1 MVDWIKMSLCR
12 WKLFHY
18 SLPLTEPLCLLGH
31 EMHGRTGLILR
42 LHDENDGTSVG
53 DNYGEGEIAPLPG
66 MHPETLS
73 EAENQIWDYLS
84 GNSLPVTCSAALSGS
99 VNFGLDMALR
109 TMFQNH
115 NVSKFHSFKETA
127 GNYRKPSKIDFKG
140 QIFPVN
146 GLAVGS
152 ETVLEMEC
160 EELRNG
166 GFKAVKLKVGRLT
179 ILQDI
184 ERVRLARK
192 ILGNEIA
199 LRLDANRA
207 WEWEDALKF
216 AEAVQDFNI
225 EYCEEPLLDSNK
237 LEKLHLQTGMPL
249 ALDETLWFAP
259 TPKSDTPAKHVS
271 LSGIRALIL
280 KPSILGGWNNTKMW
294 IEHAQKNGIHC
305 VLSSCFESGLGLNW
319 IAFMGNELLSEKFP
333 AGLDTSKWFEQDLIE
348 PRFLIQNGNYVFP
361 DSWPKSKDTFLEI
374 ISEGTCEIGGLD

>member
-18 SLPLTEPLCLLGH
+18 SLPLTEPLYLLGH
-31 EMHGRTGLILR
+31 EMHERTGLILR

-53 DNYGEGEIAPLPG
+53 DNYGDGEIAPLPG

-73 EAENQIWDYLS
+73 EAETQIRDYLS
-84 GNSLPVTCSAALSGS
+84 GNSLPVTCSAALFGS

-109 TMFQNH
+109 TMFQNP

-127 GNYRKPSKIDFKG
+127 GNDPKPSKIDFKG

-152 ETVLEMEC
+152 GTVLEMEC

-166 GFKAVKLKVGRLT
+166 GFKAVKLKVGQLT

-249 ALDETLWFAP
+249 ALDETLWYAP

-319 IAFMGNELLSEKFP
+319 IAFMANELLSEKFP

>member
-53 DNYGEGEIAPLPG
+53 DNYGDGEIAPLPG

-73 EAENQIWDYLS
+73 EAETQIRNYLS
-84 GNSLPVTCSAALSGS
+84 GNSLPVTCSAALFGS

-109 TMFQNH
+109 TMFQNP

-127 GNYRKPSKIDFKG
+127 GNDPKPSKIDFKG

-152 ETVLEMEC
+152 GTVLEMEC

-192 ILGNEIA
+192 ILGDEIA

-249 ALDETLWFAP
+249 ALDETLWSAP

-319 IAFMGNELLSEKFP
+319 IAFMANELLSEKFP

-374 ISEGTCEIGGLD
+374 ISEGTCEIGDLD

>member
-12 WKLFHY
+12 WKLFRY
-18 SLPLTEPLCLLGH
+18 SLPLTEPLYLLGH
-31 EMHGRTGLILR
+31 EMHERTGLILR

-73 EAENQIWDYLS
+73 EAENQIGDYLS
-84 GNSLPVTCSAALSGS
+84 GNSLPATCSAALFGS

-109 TMFQNH
+109 TMFQSP

-127 GNYRKPSKIDFKG
+127 GNDPKPSKIDFTG

-152 ETVLEMEC
+152 GTVLEMEC

-166 GFKAVKLKVGRLT
+166 GFKAVKLKVGQLT

-192 ILGNEIA
+192 ILGDEIA

-207 WEWEDALKF
+207 WEWEYALKF

-249 ALDETLWFAP
+249 ALDETLWYAP

-319 IAFMGNELLSEKFP
+319 IAFMANELLSEQFP

-348 PRFLIQNGNYVFP
+348 PRFLIQNGNYFFP

-374 ISEGTCEIGGLD
+374 ISEGTCEIGDLD

>member
-18 SLPLTEPLCLLGH
+18 SLPLTEPLYLLGH
-31 EMHGRTGLILR
+31 EMHERTGLILR

-53 DNYGEGEIAPLPG
+53 DNYSEGEIAPLPG

-73 EAENQIWDYLS
+73 EAENQIGDYLS
-84 GNSLPVTCSAALSGS
+84 GNSLPATCSAALFGS

-109 TMFQNH
+109 TMFQSP

-127 GNYRKPSKIDFKG
+127 GNDPKPSKIDFTG

-152 ETVLEMEC
+152 GTVLEMEC

-166 GFKAVKLKVGRLT
+166 GFKAVKLKVGQLT

-192 ILGNEIA
+192 ILGDEIA

-237 LEKLHLQTGMPL
+237 LEQLHLQTGMPL
-249 ALDETLWFAP
+249 ALDETLWYAP
-259 TPKSDTPAKHVS
+259 TPISDAPAKHVS

-319 IAFMGNELLSEKFP
+319 IAFMANELLSEKFP

-374 ISEGTCEIGGLD
+374 ISEGTCEIGDLD

>member
-53 DNYGEGEIAPLPG
+53 DNYGDGEIAPLPG

-73 EAENQIWDYLS
+73 EAETQIRDYLS
-84 GNSLPVTCSAALSGS
+84 GNSLPVTCSAALFGS

-109 TMFQNH
+109 TMFQNP

-127 GNYRKPSKIDFKG
+127 GNDPKPSKIDFKG

-152 ETVLEMEC
+152 GTVLEMEC

-192 ILGNEIA
+192 ILGDEIA

-237 LEKLHLQTGMPL
+237 LEQLHLQTGMPL
-249 ALDETLWFAP
+249 ALDETLWYAP

-319 IAFMGNELLSEKFP
+319 IAFMANELLSEQFP

-374 ISEGTCEIGGLD
+374 ISEGTCEIGDLD

>member
-1 MVDWIKMSLCR
+1 MSLCR

-73 EAENQIWDYLS
+73 EAETQIRDYLS
-84 GNSLPVTCSAALSGS
+84 GNSLPVTCSAALFGS

-109 TMFQNH
+109 TMFQNP

-127 GNYRKPSKIDFKG
+127 GNDPKPSKIDFKG

-152 ETVLEMEC
+152 GTVLEMEC

-192 ILGNEIA
+192 ILGDEIA

-249 ALDETLWFAP
+249 ALDETLWYAP

-319 IAFMGNELLSEKFP
+319 IAFMANELLSEKFP

>member
-12 WKLFHY
+12 WKLFRY
-18 SLPLTEPLCLLGH
+18 SLPLTEPLYLLGH
-31 EMHGRTGLILR
+31 EMHERTGLILR

-53 DNYGEGEIAPLPG
+53 DNYGDGEIAPLPG

-73 EAENQIWDYLS
+73 EAETQIRDYLS
-84 GNSLPVTCSAALSGS
+84 GNSLPVTCSAALFGS

-109 TMFQNH
+109 TMFQNP

-127 GNYRKPSKIDFKG
+127 GNDHKPSKIDFKG

-152 ETVLEMEC
+152 GTVLEMEC

-249 ALDETLWFAP
+249 ALDETLWYAP

-319 IAFMGNELLSEKFP
+319 IAFMANELLSEKFP

>member
-53 DNYGEGEIAPLPG
+53 DNYGDGEIAPLPG
-66 MHPETLS
+66 MHQETLS
-73 EAENQIWDYLS
+73 EAETQIRYYLS
-84 GNSLPVTCSAALSGS
+84 GNSLPVTCSTTLFGS

-109 TMFQNH
+109 TMFQSP

-127 GNYRKPSKIDFKG
+127 GNDPKPSKIDFTR

-152 ETVLEMEC
+152 GTVLEMEC

-192 ILGNEIA
+192 ILGDEIA

-207 WEWEDALKF
+207 WEWEDALNF

-237 LEKLHLQTGMPL
+237 LEKLHLQSGMPL
-249 ALDETLWFAP
+249 ALDETLWYAP

-319 IAFMGNELLSEKFP
+319 IAFMANELLSEKFP

>member
-18 SLPLTEPLCLLGH
+18 SLPLTEPLYLLGH
-31 EMHGRTGLILR
+31 EMHERTGLILR

-53 DNYGEGEIAPLPG
+53 DNYGDGEIAPLPG

-73 EAENQIWDYLS
+73 EAETQIRDYLS
-84 GNSLPVTCSAALSGS
+84 GNSLPVTCSAALFGS

-109 TMFQNH
+109 TMFQNP

-127 GNYRKPSKIDFKG
+127 GNDPKPSKIDFKG

-152 ETVLEMEC
+152 GTVLEMEC

-192 ILGNEIA
+192 ILGDEIA

-237 LEKLHLQTGMPL
+237 LEKLHLQSGMPL
-249 ALDETLWFAP
+249 ALDETLWSAP

-319 IAFMGNELLSEKFP
+319 IAFMANELLSEKFP

-374 ISEGTCEIGGLD
+374 ISEGTCEIGDLD

>member
-53 DNYGEGEIAPLPG
+53 DNYGDGEIAPLPG

-73 EAENQIWDYLS
+73 EAETQIRDYLS
-84 GNSLPVTCSAALSGS
+84 GNSLPVTCSAALFGS

-109 TMFQNH
+109 TMFQNP

-127 GNYRKPSKIDFKG
+127 GNDPKPSKIDFKG

-152 ETVLEMEC
+152 GTVLEMEC

-192 ILGNEIA
+192 ILGDEIA
-199 LRLDANRA
+199 LLLDANRA

-249 ALDETLWFAP
+249 ALDETLWYAP

-319 IAFMGNELLSEKFP
+319 IAFMANELLSEKFP

>member
-53 DNYGEGEIAPLPG
+53 DNYGDGEIAPLPG

-73 EAENQIWDYLS
+73 EAETQIRDYLS
-84 GNSLPVTCSAALSGS
+84 GNPLPVTCSAALFGS

-109 TMFQNH
+109 TMFQNP

-127 GNYRKPSKIDFKG
+127 GNDPKPSKIDFKG

-152 ETVLEMEC
+152 GTVLEMEC

-192 ILGNEIA
+192 ILGDEIA

-237 LEKLHLQTGMPL
+237 LEKLHLQSGMPL
-249 ALDETLWFAP
+249 ALDETLWYAP

-280 KPSILGGWNNTKMW
+280 KPGILGGWNNTKMW

-319 IAFMGNELLSEKFP
+319 IAFMANELLSEKFP

>member
-18 SLPLTEPLCLLGH
+18 SLPLTEPLYLLGH

-73 EAENQIWDYLS
+73 EAENQIRDYLS
-84 GNSLPVTCSAALSGS
+84 GNSLPVTCSAALFGS

-109 TMFQNH
+109 TMFQSP

-127 GNYRKPSKIDFKG
+127 GNDPKPSKIDFTG

-152 ETVLEMEC
+152 GTVLEMEC

-166 GFKAVKLKVGRLT
+166 GFKAVKLKVGRLN

-192 ILGNEIA
+192 ILGDEIA

-207 WEWEDALKF
+207 WEWDDAVKF
-216 AEAVQDFNI
+216 AKAVQDFNI

-237 LEKLHLQTGMPL
+237 LEQLHLQTGMPL
-249 ALDETLWFAP
+249 ALDETLWYTP
-259 TPKSDTPAKHVS
+259 TPKSDAPAKHVS

-319 IAFMGNELLSEKFP
+319 IAFMANELLSEQFP

-374 ISEGTCEIGGLD
+374 ISEGTCEIGDLD

>member
-18 SLPLTEPLCLLGH
+18 SLPLTEPLYLLGH
-31 EMHGRTGLILR
+31 EMHERTGLILR

-53 DNYGEGEIAPLPG
+53 DNYGDGEIAPLPG

-73 EAENQIWDYLS
+73 EAETQIRDYLS
-84 GNSLPVTCSAALSGS
+84 GNSLPVTCSAALFGS

-109 TMFQNH
+109 TMFQNP

-127 GNYRKPSKIDFKG
+127 GNDPKPSKIDFKG

-152 ETVLEMEC
+152 GTVLEMEC

-192 ILGNEIA
+192 ILGDEIA

-249 ALDETLWFAP
+249 ALDETLWYAP

-319 IAFMGNELLSEKFP
+319 IAFMANELLSEKFP

>member
-18 SLPLTEPLCLLGH
+18 SLPLTEPLYLLGH
-31 EMHGRTGLILR
+31 EMHERTGLILR

-53 DNYGEGEIAPLPG
+53 DNYGDGEIAPLPG

-73 EAENQIWDYLS
+73 EAETQIRDYLS
-84 GNSLPVTCSAALSGS
+84 GNSLPVTCSAALFGS

-109 TMFQNH
+109 TMFQNP

-127 GNYRKPSKIDFKG
+127 GNDPKPSKIDFKG

-152 ETVLEMEC
+152 GTVLEMEC

-192 ILGNEIA
+192 ILGDEIA

-249 ALDETLWFAP
+249 ALDETLWYAP

-280 KPSILGGWNNTKMW
+280 KPGILGGWNNTKMW

-319 IAFMGNELLSEKFP
+319 IAFMANELLSEKFP

>member
-1 MVDWIKMSLCR
+1 MVDWIKRSLCR

-18 SLPLTEPLCLLGH
+18 SLPLTEPLYLLGH
-31 EMHGRTGLILR
+31 EMHERTGLILR

-53 DNYGEGEIAPLPG
+53 DNCGDGEIAPLPG

-73 EAENQIWDYLS
+73 EAETQIRDYLS
-84 GNSLPVTCSAALSGS
+84 GNSLPVTCSAALFGS

-109 TMFQNH
+109 TMFQNP

-127 GNYRKPSKIDFKG
+127 GNDPKPSKIDFKG

-152 ETVLEMEC
+152 GTVLEMEC

-192 ILGNEIA
+192 ILGDEIA

-249 ALDETLWFAP
+249 ALDETLWYAP

-319 IAFMGNELLSEKFP
+319 IAFMANELLSEKFP

>member
-18 SLPLTEPLCLLGH
+18 SLPLTETLCLLGH
-31 EMHGRTGLILR
+31 EMHKRTGLILR
-42 LHDENDGTSVG
+42 LHDENDSTSVG
-53 DNYGEGEIAPLPG
+53 DNYGDSEIAPLPG

-73 EAENQIWDYLS
+73 EAETQIRDYLS
-84 GNSLPVTCSAALSGS
+84 GNSLPVTCSAALFGS

-109 TMFQNH
+109 TLFQNP

-127 GNYRKPSKIDFKG
+127 GNDPKPSKIDFKG

-152 ETVLEMEC
+152 GTVLEMEC

-249 ALDETLWFAP
+249 ALDETLWYAP

-319 IAFMGNELLSEKFP
+319 IAFMANELLSEKFP

-361 DSWPKSKDTFLEI
+361 DSWPKSKDTFLEL

>member
-18 SLPLTEPLCLLGH
+18 SLPLTEPLYLLGH
-31 EMHGRTGLILR
+31 KMHERTGLILR

-73 EAENQIWDYLS
+73 EAENQIGDYLS
-84 GNSLPVTCSAALSGS
+84 GNSLPATCSAALFGS

-109 TMFQNH
+109 TMFQSP

-127 GNYRKPSKIDFKG
+127 GNDPKPSKIDFTG

-152 ETVLEMEC
+152 GTVLEMEC

-166 GFKAVKLKVGRLT
+166 GFKAVKLKVGQLT
-179 ILQDI
+179 IMQDI

-192 ILGNEIA
+192 ILGDEIA

-207 WEWEDALKF
+207 WEWEGALKF

-237 LEKLHLQTGMPL
+237 LEQLHLQTGMPL
-249 ALDETLWFAP
+249 ALDETLWYAP

-319 IAFMGNELLSEKFP
+319 IAFMANELLSEKFP

-374 ISEGTCEIGGLD
+374 ISEGTCEIGDLD

>member
-18 SLPLTEPLCLLGH
+18 SLPLTEPLYLLGH
-31 EMHGRTGLILR
+31 EMHERTGLILR

-53 DNYGEGEIAPLPG
+53 DNYGDGEIAPLPG

-73 EAENQIWDYLS
+73 EAETQIQGYLS
-84 GNSLPVTCSAALSGS
+84 DNSLPVTCSAALFGS

-109 TMFQNH
+109 TMFQNP
-115 NVSKFHSFKETA
+115 NVSKFQSFKETA
-127 GNYRKPSKIDFKG
+127 GNDHKPSKIDFKG

-152 ETVLEMEC
+152 GTVLEMEC

-192 ILGNEIA
+192 ILGDEIA

-249 ALDETLWFAP
+249 ALDETLWYAP

-319 IAFMGNELLSEKFP
+319 IAFMANELLSEKFP

>member
-12 WKLFHY
+12 WKLFRY
-18 SLPLTEPLCLLGH
+18 SLPLTEPLYLLGH
-31 EMHGRTGLILR
+31 EMHERTGLILR

-53 DNYGEGEIAPLPG
+53 DNYGDGEIAPLPG

-73 EAENQIWDYLS
+73 EAETQIRDYLS
-84 GNSLPVTCSAALSGS
+84 GNSLPVTCSAALFGS

-127 GNYRKPSKIDFKG
+127 GNDPKPSKIDFKG

-152 ETVLEMEC
+152 GTVLEMEC

-192 ILGNEIA
+192 ILGDEIA

-249 ALDETLWFAP
+249 ALDETLWYAP

-319 IAFMGNELLSEKFP
+319 IAFMANELLSEKFP

>member
-12 WKLFHY
+12 WKLFRY
-18 SLPLTEPLCLLGH
+18 SLPLTEPLYLLGH
-31 EMHGRTGLILR
+31 EMHERTGLILR
-42 LHDENDGTSVG
+42 LHDENDGSSVG
-53 DNYGEGEIAPLPG
+53 DNYGDGEIAPLPG

-73 EAENQIWDYLS
+73 EAETQIRDYLS
-84 GNSLPVTCSAALSGS
+84 GNSLPVTCSAALFGS

-109 TMFQNH
+109 TMFQNP

-127 GNYRKPSKIDFKG
+127 GNDPKSSKIDFKG

-152 ETVLEMEC
+152 GTVLEMEC

-166 GFKAVKLKVGRLT
+166 GFKAVKLKIGRLT
-179 ILQDI
+179 ILEDI

-249 ALDETLWFAP
+249 ALDETLWYAP

-319 IAFMGNELLSEKFP
+319 IAFMANELLSEQFP

-374 ISEGTCEIGGLD
+374 ISEGTCEIGGLG

>member
-18 SLPLTEPLCLLGH
+18 SLPLTEPLYLHGH
-31 EMHGRTGLILR
+31 EMHERTGLILQ
-42 LHDENDGTSVG
+42 LHDGNDGTSVG
-53 DNYGEGEIAPLPG
+53 DNYGEGEISPLPG
-66 MHPETLS
+66 MQPETLS
-73 EAENQIWDYLS
+73 EAENQIGDYLS
-84 GNSLPVTCSAALSGS
+84 RNCLPVTCSTSLFRS

-109 TMFQNH
+109 TMSQSP
-115 NVSKFHSFKETA
+115 NVSKFHSLKESA
-127 GNYRKPSKIDFKG
+127 GNDPKPLKIDFTG

-146 GLAVGS
+146 GLAIGS

-160 EELRNG
+160 EELLNG
-166 GFKAVKLKVGRLT
+166 GFKAVKLKVGQLT
-179 ILQDI
+179 ILKDI

-192 ILGNEIA
+192 ILGDEIA

-225 EYCEEPLLDSNK
+225 EYCEEPLLDCNK
-237 LEKLHLQTGMPL
+237 LEQLHLQTGMPL
-249 ALDETLWFAP
+249 ALDETLWYAP
-259 TPKSDTPAKHVS
+259 TPNSDAPAKHVS

-280 KPSILGGWNNTKMW
+280 KPGILGGWNNTKMW

-319 IAFMGNELLSEKFP
+319 IAFMANELLSEQFP

-348 PRFLIQNGNYVFP
+348 PRFLIQNGNYVFT

-374 ISEGTCEIGGLD
+374 ISEGTCEIGDLD

>member
-73 EAENQIWDYLS
+73 EAENQIGDYLS
-84 GNSLPVTCSAALSGS
+84 GNSLPVTCSAALFGS

-127 GNYRKPSKIDFKG
+127 GNDRKPSKIDFKG

-152 ETVLEMEC
+152 GTVLELEC

-184 ERVRLARK
+184 QRVRLARK

-237 LEKLHLQTGMPL
+237 LEQLHLQTGMPL
-249 ALDETLWFAP
+249 ALDETLWYAP

-319 IAFMGNELLSEKFP
+319 IAFMANELLSEKFP

>member
-18 SLPLTEPLCLLGH
+18 SLPLTEPLYLLGH
-31 EMHGRTGLILR
+31 EMHERTGLILR

-53 DNYGEGEIAPLPG
+53 DNYGDGEIAPLPG

-73 EAENQIWDYLS
+73 EAETQIRDYLS
-84 GNSLPVTCSAALSGS
+84 GNSLPVTCSAALFGS

-109 TMFQNH
+109 TMFQNP

-127 GNYRKPSKIDFKG
+127 GNDPKPSKIDFKG

-152 ETVLEMEC
+152 GTVLEMEC

-192 ILGNEIA
+192 ILGDEIA

-249 ALDETLWFAP
+249 ALDETLWYAP

-319 IAFMGNELLSEKFP
+319 IAFMANELLSEKFP

-374 ISEGTCEIGGLD
+374 ISEGTCEIGDLD

>member
-73 EAENQIWDYLS
+73 EAETQIRDYLS
-84 GNSLPVTCSAALSGS
+84 GNSLPVTCSAALFGS

-109 TMFQNH
+109 TMFQSP

-127 GNYRKPSKIDFKG
+127 GNDPKPSKIDFTG

-152 ETVLEMEC
+152 GTVLEMEC

-192 ILGNEIA
+192 ILGDEIA

-249 ALDETLWFAP
+249 ALDETLWYAP

-280 KPSILGGWNNTKMW
+280 KPGILGGWNNTKMW
-294 IEHAQKNGIHC
+294 IEHAQKKGIHC

-319 IAFMGNELLSEKFP
+319 IAFMANELMSEQCP

-374 ISEGTCEIGGLD
+374 ISEGTCEIGGLG

>member
-18 SLPLTEPLCLLGH
+18 SLPLTEPLYLLGH
-31 EMHGRTGLILR
+31 EMHERTGLILR

-53 DNYGEGEIAPLPG
+53 DNYGDGEIAPLPG

-73 EAENQIWDYLS
+73 EAETQIRDYLS
-84 GNSLPVTCSAALSGS
+84 GNSLPVTCSAALFGS

-109 TMFQNH
+109 TMFQNP

-127 GNYRKPSKIDFKG
+127 GNDPKPSKIDFKG

-152 ETVLEMEC
+152 GTVLEMEC

-192 ILGNEIA
+192 ILGDEIA

-237 LEKLHLQTGMPL
+237 LEQLHLQTGMPL
-249 ALDETLWFAP
+249 ALDETLWYAP

-319 IAFMGNELLSEKFP
+319 IAFMANELLSEKFP

>member
-12 WKLFHY
+12 WELFHY
-18 SLPLTEPLCLLGH
+18 SLPLTEPLYLLGH
-31 EMHGRTGLILR
+31 EMHERTGLILR
-42 LHDENDGTSVG
+42 LNDGNDGTSVG
-53 DNYGEGEIAPLPG
+53 DNFGEGEIAPLSG
-66 MHPETLS
+66 MQPETLS
-73 EAENQIWDYLS
+73 EAENQIGDYLS
-84 GNSLPVTCSAALSGS
+84 GNCLPVTCSTSLFRS

-109 TMFQNH
+109 TIFQSP
-115 NVSKFHSFKETA
+115 NVSKFHSLKETA
-127 GNYRKPSKIDFKG
+127 GNDPKPSKTDFTG

-152 ETVLEMEC
+152 GTVLEMEC

-166 GFKAVKLKVGRLT
+166 GFKAVKLKVGQLT

-192 ILGNEIA
+192 ILGDEIA

-249 ALDETLWFAP
+249 ALDETLWYAP

-319 IAFMGNELLSEKFP
+319 IAFMANELLSEKFP

-374 ISEGTCEIGGLD
+374 ISEGTCEIGDLD

>member
-1 MVDWIKMSLCR
+1 MSLCR

-53 DNYGEGEIAPLPG
+53 DNYGDGEIAPLPG

-73 EAENQIWDYLS
+73 EAETQIRDYLS
-84 GNSLPVTCSAALSGS
+84 GNSLPVTCSATLFGS

-109 TMFQNH
+109 TMFQSP
-115 NVSKFHSFKETA
+115 NVSKFQSFKETA
-127 GNYRKPSKIDFKG
+127 GNDPKPSKIDFTG

-152 ETVLEMEC
+152 GTVLEMEC

-192 ILGNEIA
+192 ILGDEIA

-237 LEKLHLQTGMPL
+237 LEQLHLQTGMPL
-249 ALDETLWFAP
+249 ALDETLWYAP

-319 IAFMGNELLSEKFP
+319 IAFMANELLSEQFP

-348 PRFLIQNGNYVFP
+348 PRFLIQNGSYVFP

-374 ISEGTCEIGGLD
+374 ISEGTCEIGDLD

>member
-18 SLPLTEPLCLLGH
+18 SLPLTETLCLLGH
-31 EMHGRTGLILR
+31 EMHERTGLILR

-53 DNYGEGEIAPLPG
+53 DNYGDGEIAPLPG

-73 EAENQIWDYLS
+73 EAETQIRDYLS
-84 GNSLPVTCSAALSGS
+84 GNTLPVTCSAALFGS

-109 TMFQNH
+109 TMFQNP
-115 NVSKFHSFKETA
+115 NVSKFQSFKETA
-127 GNYRKPSKIDFKG
+127 GNDPKPSRIDFTG

-152 ETVLEMEC
+152 GTVLEMEC
-160 EELRNG
+160 GELRNG
-166 GFKAVKLKVGRLT
+166 GFKAVKLKVGQLT

-192 ILGNEIA
+192 ILGTEIA

-207 WEWEDALKF
+207 WEWEDAVKF
-216 AEAVQDFNI
+216 AEAVEDFNI
-225 EYCEEPLLDSNK
+225 DYCEEPILDSNK

-249 ALDETLWFAP
+249 ALDETLWYAP

-319 IAFMGNELLSEKFP
+319 IAFMAHELLSEKFP

-348 PRFLIQNGNYVFP
+348 PRLLIQNGNYVFP

-374 ISEGTCEIGGLD
+374 ISEGTCEIGDLD

>member
-73 EAENQIWDYLS
+73 EAETQIRDYLS
-84 GNSLPVTCSAALSGS
+84 GNSLPVTCSAALFGS

-109 TMFQNH
+109 TMFQNP

-127 GNYRKPSKIDFKG
+127 GNDPKPSKIDFKG

-152 ETVLEMEC
+152 GTVLEMEC

-192 ILGNEIA
+192 ILGDEIA

-237 LEKLHLQTGMPL
+237 LEQLHLQTGMPL
-249 ALDETLWFAP
+249 ALDETLWYAP

-319 IAFMGNELLSEKFP
+319 IAFMANELLSEKFP

-374 ISEGTCEIGGLD
+374 ISEGTCEIGDLD

>member
-73 EAENQIWDYLS
+73 EAENQIGDYLS
-84 GNSLPVTCSAALSGS
+84 GNSLPATCSAALFGS

-109 TMFQNH
+109 TMFQSP

-127 GNYRKPSKIDFKG
+127 GNDPKPSKIDFTG

-152 ETVLEMEC
+152 GTVLEMEC

-166 GFKAVKLKVGRLT
+166 GFKAVKLKVGQLT

-192 ILGNEIA
+192 ILGDEIA

-237 LEKLHLQTGMPL
+237 LEQLHLQTGMPL
-249 ALDETLWFAP
+249 ALDETLWYAP
-259 TPKSDTPAKHVS
+259 TPKSYAPAKHVS

-280 KPSILGGWNNTKMW
+280 KPGILGGWNNTKMW
-294 IEHAQKNGIHC
+294 IEHAQKYGIHC

-319 IAFMGNELLSEKFP
+319 IAFMANELLSEQFP

-374 ISEGTCEIGGLD
+374 ISEGTCEIGDLD

>member
-53 DNYGEGEIAPLPG
+53 DNYGDGEIAPLPG

-73 EAENQIWDYLS
+73 EAETQIRDYLS
-84 GNSLPVTCSAALSGS
+84 GNSLPITCSAALFGS

-109 TMFQNH
+109 TMFQNP

-127 GNYRKPSKIDFKG
+127 GNDPKPSKIDFKG

-152 ETVLEMEC
+152 GTVLEMEC

-192 ILGNEIA
+192 ILGDEIA

-207 WEWEDALKF
+207 WEWEGALKF

-249 ALDETLWFAP
+249 ALDETLWSVP

-271 LSGIRALIL
+271 LYGIRALIL

-319 IAFMGNELLSEKFP
+319 IAFMANELLSEKFP

>member
-18 SLPLTEPLCLLGH
+18 SLPLTEPLYLLGH
-31 EMHGRTGLILR
+31 KMHERTGLILR

-73 EAENQIWDYLS
+73 EAENQIGDYLS
-84 GNSLPVTCSAALSGS
+84 GNSLPATCSAALFGS

-109 TMFQNH
+109 TMFQSP

-127 GNYRKPSKIDFKG
+127 GNDPKPSKIDFTG

-152 ETVLEMEC
+152 GTVLEMEC

-166 GFKAVKLKVGRLT
+166 GFKAVKLKVGQLT

-192 ILGNEIA
+192 ILGDEIA

-207 WEWEDALKF
+207 WEWEDAVKF

-237 LEKLHLQTGMPL
+237 LEQLHLQTGMLL
-249 ALDETLWFAP
+249 ALDETLWYAP
-259 TPKSDTPAKHVS
+259 TPKSYAPAKHVS

-280 KPSILGGWNNTKMW
+280 KPGILGGWNNTKMW

-319 IAFMGNELLSEKFP
+319 IALMANELLSEQFP

>member
-18 SLPLTEPLCLLGH
+18 SLPLTEPLYLLGH
-31 EMHGRTGLILR
+31 EMHERTGLILR

-53 DNYGEGEIAPLPG
+53 DNYSEGEIAPLTG

-73 EAENQIWDYLS
+73 EAENQIRDYLS
-84 GNSLPVTCSAALSGS
+84 CNSLPVTCSTTLFGS

-109 TMFQNH
+109 TMFKSP

-127 GNYRKPSKIDFKG
+127 GNDPKPSKIDSTG

-152 ETVLEMEC
+152 GTVFEMEC
-160 EELRNG
+160 KELLNG
-166 GFKAVKLKVGRLT
+166 GFKAVKLKVGQLT

-192 ILGNEIA
+192 ILGDEIA

-216 AEAVQDFNI
+216 AEVVQDFNI
-225 EYCEEPLLDSNK
+225 EYCEEPLLDIKK
-237 LEKLHLQTGMPL
+237 LEQLHLQTGMPL
-249 ALDETLWFAP
+249 ALDETLWYAP
-259 TPKSDTPAKHVS
+259 NPNSDAPAKHVS

-280 KPSILGGWNNTKMW
+280 KPGILGGWNNTKMW

-319 IAFMGNELLSEKFP
+319 IAFMANELLSEKFP

-361 DSWPKSKDTFLEI
+361 DSWPKSKDTFLDL

>member
-18 SLPLTEPLCLLGH
+18 SLPLTEPLYLLGH
-31 EMHGRTGLILR
+31 EMHERTGLILR

-73 EAENQIWDYLS
+73 EAENQIGDYLS
-84 GNSLPVTCSAALSGS
+84 GNSLPVTCSAALFGS

-109 TMFQNH
+109 TMFQNP

-127 GNYRKPSKIDFKG
+127 GNDPKPSKIDFTG

-152 ETVLEMEC
+152 GTVLEMEC

-184 ERVRLARK
+184 QRVRLARK
-192 ILGNEIA
+192 ILGDEIA

-237 LEKLHLQTGMPL
+237 LEQLHLQTGMPL
-249 ALDETLWFAP
+249 ALDETLWYAP

-319 IAFMGNELLSEKFP
+319 IAFMANELLSEKFP

-374 ISEGTCEIGGLD
+374 ISEGTCEIGDLD

>member
-18 SLPLTEPLCLLGH
+18 SLPLTEPLYLLGH
-31 EMHGRTGLILR
+31 EMHERTGLILR
-42 LHDENDGTSVG
+42 LNDGNDGTSVG
-53 DNYGEGEIAPLPG
+53 DNFGEGEIAPLSG
-66 MHPETLS
+66 MQPETLS
-73 EAENQIWDYLS
+73 EAENQIGDYLS
-84 GNSLPVTCSAALSGS
+84 GNCLPVTCSASLFRS

-109 TMFQNH
+109 TMFQSP
-115 NVSKFHSFKETA
+115 NVSKFHSLKETA
-127 GNYRKPSKIDFKG
+127 GNDSKPLKTDFTG

-152 ETVLEMEC
+152 RTVLEMEC

-192 ILGNEIA
+192 ILGDEIP

-207 WEWEDALKF
+207 WEWEDAVKF

-237 LEKLHLQTGMPL
+237 LEQLHLQTGMPL
-249 ALDETLWFAP
+249 ALDETLWYAP
-259 TPKSDTPAKHVS
+259 TPKSDAPVKHVS
-271 LSGIRALIL
+271 LFGIRALIL
-280 KPSILGGWNNTKMW
+280 KPGILGGWNNTKIW
-294 IEHAQKNGIHC
+294 IEYAQKYGIHC

-319 IAFMGNELLSEKFP
+319 IAFMANELLSEQFT

-374 ISEGTCEIGGLD
+374 ISEGTCEIGDLD

>member
-53 DNYGEGEIAPLPG
+53 DNYGDGEIAPLPG

-73 EAENQIWDYLS
+73 EAETQIRDYLS
-84 GNSLPVTCSAALSGS
+84 GNSLPVTCSAALFGS

-109 TMFQNH
+109 TMFQNP

-127 GNYRKPSKIDFKG
+127 GNDPKPSKIDFTG

-152 ETVLEMEC
+152 GTVLEMEC

-192 ILGNEIA
+192 ILGDEIA

-249 ALDETLWFAP
+249 ALDETLWYAP

-280 KPSILGGWNNTKMW
+280 KPGILGGWNNTKMW

-319 IAFMGNELLSEKFP
+319 IAFMANELLSEKFP

-374 ISEGTCEIGGLD
+374 ISEGTCEIGDLD